1 MSTAVRI
8 CTKCST
14 PCEDQAVTVNGKA
27 YHKKCVVCSVCF
39 DSLDNGVYEYNNQ
52 LLCPADYNSLYGKK
66 CGGCQQY
73 VTGEYTTV
81 ENVAYHF
88 DCLKCAGCLK
98 VISAGDS
105 FGESSSGYVCDS
117 CADLVCPVC
126 DKPTNLSPNV
136 VCRGEVDGWYH
147 ITCLQCNTCQK
158 PLDEKT
164 FHPFNGKPY
173 CEKHHTVVA
182 DTTVELA
189 NYCHTCKKRID
200 GNGIKAL
207 QKQYHEECFNCKS
220 CKNPI
225 TGPFLQHE
233 GNLYDQPC
241 YEKDI
246 SPKCEGCKK
255 PITGSYMD
263 IAEKSY
269 HPECILCVVCHKGF
283 GNGQNIRY
291 HKEKPHHIE
300 CLVCFTCKSPFM
312 AGENMYIKDD
322 SVFCSRCK

>member
-1 MSTAVRI
+1 MTIYLISL
-8 CTKCST
+8 TKKITCST
-14 PCEDQAVTVNGKA
+14 LHSTPLHST
-27 YHKKCVVCSVCF
+27 VCF

-189 NYCHTCKKRID
+189 N
-200 GNGIKAL
+200 
-207 QKQYHEECFNCKS
+207 CKS
-220 CKNPI
+220 SYKYQYIYINKAK
-225 TGPFLQHE
+225 QKA
-233 GNLYDQPC
+233 NRV
-241 YEKDI
+241 
-246 SPKCEGCKK
+246 KK
-255 PITGSYMD
+255 
-263 IAEKSY
+263 AKA
-269 HPECILCVVCHKGF
+269 KA
-283 GNGQNIRY
+283 
-291 HKEKPHHIE
+291 KEK
-300 CLVCFTCKSPFM
+300 
-312 AGENMYIKDD
+312 
-322 SVFCSRCK
+322 